1 MKNHL
6 QKKKLT
12 PRKLADLIKKGVG
25 FSMDDSDYMW
35 GSCSAVRPKKSEFS
49 CYSQLADLLSALLRN
64 KLFASV
70 ADKGMIAQLAKIRD
84 RMEAIARGEEDH
96 N

>member
-12 PRKLADLIKKGVG
+12 PRKLAELIKKGVG
-25 FSMDDSDYMW
+25 FSIDGSDDM
-35 GSCSAVRPKKSEFS
+35 GSYSYIRPKKSEFS